1 MLLFQKSG
9 TVGRK
14 NGDESKSFKIYYCHI
29 WRSNHPLP
37 AAILGYL
44 GNPRDLG
51 YQDFDLEL
59 SQFRSCGCGR
69 PSPRILA
76 ILCITMFCTTATCER
91 FNSSFKDHLGVSE
104 MRDTEK
110 KKKWCLIYRVA
121 MGSLFFGHPFLD
133 KLICLRK
140 TSQRKPTINTCS
152 DLLLRLLSSIL
163 TDEIV
168 RLVFTHVASGQ

>member
-110 KKKWCLIYRVA
+110 KQEV
-121 MGSLFFGHPFLD
+121 
-133 KLICLRK
+133 
-140 TSQRKPTINTCS
+140 
-152 DLLLRLLSSIL
+152 
-163 TDEIV
+163 
-168 RLVFTHVASGQ
+168 VFNI